1 MDFIGLAGSDRDI
14 PTNVV
19 VEDDILFGRKT
30 SQDWNAYISQFDQQ
44 MAAYETSSL
53 MDFSL
58 SGGHGNQ
65 IPLKNKGSIGY
76 NFATSY
82 SNTTKYYSEAEFG
95 DYGMKENVDSVGL
108 NLRNNQVGRIGT
120 NSVLLKV

>member
-1 MDFIGLAGSDRDI
+1 MHTLVSLINKWLLMKPR
-14 PTNVV
+14 V
-19 VEDDILFGRKT
+19 
-30 SQDWNAYISQFDQQ
+30 SQ
-44 MAAYETSSL
+44 
-53 MDFSL
+53 DFSL

-108 NLRNNQVGRIGT
+108 NLRNNQVGELEQI
-120 NSVLLKV
+120 VFY